1 MITLEYI
8 FIILSITI
16 STIVFFAYLISCFV
30 GEQCPIP
37 FLCRFKFHKYPTWI
51 GIRVNGD
58 SLHNYE
64 IVMNDGLARSQRIVA
79 EAATSIDAKNVLQQT
94 ISTMMT
100 KAEANGKTMLV
111 TENHYFAREYCIESL
126 YNIYIVDKEYF
137 A

>member
-1 MITLEYI
+1 MTELGLIITI
-8 FIILSITI
+8 SSITI
-16 STIVFFAYLISCFV
+16 FTIVFLVYLVSCLV
-30 GEQCPIP
+30 GETCPIP

-79 EAATSIDAKNVLQQT
+79 EAATSIDAKNVLRQT
-94 ISTMMT
+94 ISTMMA

-137 A
+137 V

>member
-1 MITLEYI
+1 MATLGLIIT
-8 FIILSITI
+8 ILSITI
-16 STIVFFAYLISCFV
+16 FTIVFFGYLVSFFV

-58 SLHNYE
+58 SLYNYK
-64 IVMNDGLARSQRIVA
+64 IIMNDGLARSQRIVA

-94 ISTMMT
+94 ISTMMA

-111 TENHYFAREYCIESL
+111 TENHYFAKEYCIESL

-137 A
+137 T